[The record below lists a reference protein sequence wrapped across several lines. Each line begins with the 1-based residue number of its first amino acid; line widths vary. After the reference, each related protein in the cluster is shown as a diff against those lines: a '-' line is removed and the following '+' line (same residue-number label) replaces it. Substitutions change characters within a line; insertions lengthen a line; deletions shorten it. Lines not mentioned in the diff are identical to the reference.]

1 MFAVIDNQKL
11 WAPVK
16 SGFKTAA
23 QANAWCKKNLPLD
36 ITHLWGDKRGLIP
49 NQRYFVMKK

>member
-1 MFAVIDNQKL
+1 MFAVMDNQKF

-23 QANAWCKKNLPLD
+23 QANAWCKKNLPMD
-36 ITHLWGDKRGLIP
+36 ITHLWEDKRGLIP